1 MQENEMIKMLDLNAD
16 RYIYTKHQLFKIF
29 ENLPNKCPK
38 NECPK
43 KMSKQISQKI
53 NQKPIEAKI
62 N

>member
-1 MQENEMIKMLDLNAD
+1 MIKMLDLNAD

-43 KMSKQISQKI
+43 KMSKQISQNI
-53 NQKPIEAKI
+53 NQKPIEAKV